1 MNIFYD
7 PDIKAGAFVLTGEEA
22 WHGIKVLRL
31 KEGDKMFIT
40 NGKGTIYEADVLAIN
55 KNRECALNVIGI
67 YKQEPE
73 RKTKLQIA
81 VAPTK
86 NIDRFEWFL
95 EKATECGIDEITP
108 VLCENSERTIIKPER
123 LNKIIVSAM
132 KQSKRAWLPKLNP
145 VVKFDELISIEGIA
159 NKYIAHCAET
169 EKKLFSQSYNKGNDA
184 IILIGPEGDFSSE
197 ELSLALEN
205 NFLPISLGNYRLRT
219 ETAAVV
225 ACVEFNCLNLG
236 N

>member
-7 PDIKAGAFVLTGEEA
+7 SEIKEGAFVLAGEEA

-31 KEGDKMFIT
+31 KEGDKMFVT
-40 NGKGTIYEADVLAIN
+40 NGKGMIFEADVLAIN
-55 KNRECALNVIGI
+55 KKKECALSVKGV
-67 YKQEPE
+67 YKQEPA
-73 RKTKLQIA
+73 RKVKLHIA

-145 VVKFDELISIEGIA
+145 IMKFNQIIA
-159 NKYIAHCAET
+159 NSEIQHKYIAHCAEA
-169 EKKLFSQSYNKGNDA
+169 EKKLFSQAYIKGSDA
-184 IILIGPEGDFSSE
+184 LIVIGPEGDFSTGEVS
-197 ELSLALEN
+197 SAVKK
-205 NFLPISLGNYRLRT
+205 NFLPISLGDYRLRT
-219 ETAAVV
+219 ETAALV
-225 ACVEFNCLNLG
+225 ACVEFNCLNG
-236 N
+236 